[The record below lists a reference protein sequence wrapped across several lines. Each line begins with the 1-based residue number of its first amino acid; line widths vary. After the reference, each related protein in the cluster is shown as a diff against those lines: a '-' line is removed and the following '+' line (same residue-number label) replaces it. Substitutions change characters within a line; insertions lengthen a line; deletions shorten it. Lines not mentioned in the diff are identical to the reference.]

1 MNLHCIK
8 RFMFTKNNNIKIK
21 RKIDVKIDFYSSCIE
36 CGFKTF
42 ETIDK
47 KPLWFVISL
56 NYM

>member
-21 RKIDVKIDFYSSCIE
+21 REIDVKIDFYSSCID

-47 KPLWFVISL
+47 KPLRFVISL